1 LPLLVTADRQPTL
14 AFTGGF
20 GSGFAVSP
28 DGGTIVYSSPED
40 GKLYAVAVGG
50 GKARRLTEGEGGHG
64 SPQFSPDGQRVA
76 FIADRGEATDIA
88 VVGIGGDD
96 WPQRIS
102 RGEGVTIDP
111 QWSPDGT
118 KIAYVEFGQSSYPW
132 HDTKILVADL
142 TSGAIET
149 LVDWPDISTLA
160 PRWSPDGATIAF
172 TSDRSGWANLWV
184 IDAAGG
190 EARQLVDDRWEHAEP
205 TWAPD
210 GRSIVY
216 TRNVDGSVHLMRVG
230 ADGGT
235 PETLADGPGVHSN
248 PAFSPDGAQLLFGH
262 NSPVAPP
269 NVLVLPTGGGE
280 RRAITRNTIG
290 GLDEAGLVLPEAITY
305 PSSDGLDIHA
315 VLYTPTKRAAGKH
328 PLLVQIHGGP
338 TAQTM
343 WRWDPIVQYWVGRGW
358 VVCATNFRGSTGYG
372 RAYTDAMHGRWG
384 EIDMEDNVHAVYH
397 LDKQGLIDRRRA
409 VAWGGSGGGLATLSL
424 LTQKPDVFKVGVD
437 LYGVSNF
444 VSFGEQTDRLARG
457 LFPSELGPM
466 AENFDLYER
475 NSPVN
480 HADKVKA
487 PLLIF
492 QGLDDRRV
500 PPRQSEEMVEA
511 MQKAG
516 KHVEYVEYA
525 GEGHGWRMVDT
536 VRDYLTKM
544 EGFLQKYVIE
554 R

>member
-1 LPLLVTADRQPTL
+1 MSNSETLAPGKWEAGLTHGMIAQVRNAGAAQWVGTGQIAYLQDHNKRADIYLTDAAGGLPLLITADRQPTP

-28 DGGTIVYSSPED
+28 DGKTLVYTSPDD
-40 GKLYAVAVGG
+40 GKLYAVAARG

-96 WPQRIS
+96 WSRRVS
-102 RGEGVTIDP
+102 RGNGVTIDP

-118 KIAYVEFGQSSYPW
+118 KIAYVEFDQSSYPW
-132 HDTKILVADL
+132 HDTRILVADL
-142 TSGAIET
+142 TSGTIAT
-149 LVDWPDISTLA
+149 LVDWPNISTLA

-172 TSDRSGWANLWV
+172 TADRSGWANLWA
-184 IDAAGG
+184 IDIAGG
-190 EARQLVDDRWEHAEP
+190 EARRLVDDRWEHAEP

-230 ADGGT
+230 VAGGS
-235 PETLADGPGVHSN
+235 PETLADGPGVHST
-248 PAFSPDGAQLLFGH
+248 PAFSPDGTQILFGH

-269 NVLVLPTGGGE
+269 NVFVLSADGGE

-305 PSSDGLDIHA
+305 PSIDGLEIHA
-315 VLYTPTKRAAGKH
+315 VLYTPMQRAAGKH

-384 EIDMEDNVHAVYH
+384 EVDMEDNVHAVYH
-397 LDKQGLIDRRRA
+397 L
-409 VAWGGSGGGLATLSL
+409 
-424 LTQKPDVFKVGVD
+424 
-437 LYGVSNF
+437 
-444 VSFGEQTDRLARG
+444 
-457 LFPSELGPM
+457 
-466 AENFDLYER
+466 
-475 NSPVN
+475 
-480 HADKVKA
+480 
-487 PLLIF
+487 
-492 QGLDDRRV
+492 
-500 PPRQSEEMVEA
+500 
-511 MQKAG
+511 
-516 KHVEYVEYA
+516 
-525 GEGHGWRMVDT
+525 
-536 VRDYLTKM
+536 
-544 EGFLQKYVIE
+544 
-554 R
+554 